1 MAERTSTSAHSFTD
15 YIGNVGP
22 TYDQRRQKTANLSL
36 CVKRERGERDRCHV
50 NGEVFDGKRG
60 ARQLRRPIY
69 IDQGAPWGMPGAT
82 CLSDI
87 AGLRAQPSMFGP
99 VPSAATVWRTFDQIG
114 PDQHRQIVT
123 TRAAARTRALAAGRE
138 FVGLGFTSP
147 SRMRFGRSAPTNPDR
162 STPAGGDFGP

>member
-1 MAERTSTSAHSFTD
+1 MEREEPGTTSGQFTSTRVPS
-15 YIGNVGP
+15 
-22 TYDQRRQKTANLSL
+22 
-36 CVKRERGERDRCHV
+36 
-50 NGEVFDGKRG
+50 
-60 ARQLRRPIY
+60 
-69 IDQGAPWGMPGAT
+69 WGMPGAT

-114 PDQHRQIVT
+114 PDQHRQIAT

-162 STPAGGDFGP
+162 STPRVG